1 MGIKKQKSEHFAL
14 LLKLYIL
21 YKDYLPHKL
30 RGYTPASISS
40 SILATS

>member
-1 MGIKKQKSEHFAL
+1 MGIKNRRANIRPSAQ
-14 LLKLYIL
+14 LYIL

>member
-1 MGIKKQKSEHFAL
+1 MGIKTEERIFAL